1 MRPAE
6 DLEKIRPVVER
17 VVNGH
22 GLEVFDLQ
30 LRREPIGWVLRVVID
45 RPALK
50 DDRGN
55 VTVEDLARA
64 IGIED
69 CQQVSHDLSAVLDVE
84 ETLDAQYTLE
94 VSSPG
99 TDRPLRGA
107 DDYRRFAGRVAKIVV
122 REAVD
127 GQMHFEGRLAGLDG
141 PDVVLEVGRQGK
153 TKRIPFD
160 RIARAKLDVEF

>member
-1 MRPAE
+1 
-6 DLEKIRPVVER
+6 VV
-17 VVNGH
+17 GSY

-30 LRREPIGWVLRVVID
+30 LRREAIGWVLRVTID
-45 RPALK
+45 RPAPR
-50 DDRGN
+50 DERGD

-84 ETLDAQYTLE
+84 EAIDRQYTLE

-99 TDRPLRGA
+99 VDRPLRGP

-122 REAVD
+122 REALD
-127 GQMHFEGRLAGLDG
+127 GQMHFEGRLAGLEAG
-141 PDVVLEVGRQGK
+141 DVVLEVGRRGK
-153 TKRIPFD
+153 TVHIPLG

>member
-1 MRPAE
+1 MVASY
-6 DLEKIRPVVER
+6 
-17 VVNGH
+17 

-30 LRREPIGWVLRVVID
+30 LRREAIGWVLRVTID
-45 RPALK
+45 RPAPR
-50 DDRGN
+50 DERGD

-69 CQQVSHDLSAVLDVE
+69 CQQVSRDLSAVLDVE
-84 ETLDAQYTLE
+84 EAIDRQYTLE

-99 TDRPLRGA
+99 VDRPLRGP

-122 REAVD
+122 REALD
-127 GQMHFEGRLAGLDG
+127 GQMHFEGRLAGLEAG
-141 PDVVLEVGRQGK
+141 EVVLEVGRRGK
-153 TKRIPFD
+153 TVRIPLD

>member
-1 MRPAE
+1 
-6 DLEKIRPVVER
+6 VV
-17 VVNGH
+17 GSY

-30 LRREPIGWVLRVVID
+30 LRREAIGWVLRVTID
-45 RPALK
+45 RPAPR
-50 DDRGN
+50 DERGD

-84 ETLDAQYTLE
+84 EAIDRQYTLE

-99 TDRPLRGA
+99 VDRPLRGP

-122 REAVD
+122 REALD
-127 GQMHFEGRLAGLDG
+127 GQMHFEGRLAGLEAG
-141 PDVVLEVGRQGK
+141 DVVLEVGPRGK
-153 TKRIPFD
+153 TVHIPLG